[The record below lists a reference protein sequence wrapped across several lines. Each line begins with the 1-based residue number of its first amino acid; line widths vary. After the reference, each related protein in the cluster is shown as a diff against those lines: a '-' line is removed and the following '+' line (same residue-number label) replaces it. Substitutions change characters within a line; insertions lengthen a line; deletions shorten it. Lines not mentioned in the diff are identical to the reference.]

1 MTGLLVT
8 WLVTAVSLFIIAQL
22 NIAIKIKSF
31 STALWAA
38 VVFGLINGILGPIA
52 QFLAFPLTLL
62 TLGLFALVVNALLF
76 GLAAS
81 LVDGFRLKNG
91 FISALIGS
99 ILLSIL
105 NTIIGST
112 GSHVVPVEI
121 KMM

>member
-1 MTGLLVT
+1 MAGLLVT

-22 NIAIKIKSF
+22 NIAIEIKSF

-38 VVFGLINGILGPIA
+38 LIFGLINGLLGPIA
-52 QFLAFPLTLL
+52 YFLSFPFIIL

-105 NTIIGST
+105 NAIIFW
-112 GSHVVPVEI
+112 I
-121 KMM
+121 L

>member
-22 NIAIKIKSF
+22 NIAIEIKSF

-105 NTIIGST
+105 SAIIFW
-112 GSHVVPVEI
+112 I
-121 KMM
+121 L

>member
-22 NIAIKIKSF
+22 HIAIEIKSF

-38 VVFGLINGILGPIA
+38 LVFGLINGILGPIA
-52 QFLAFPLTLL
+52 HFLAFPLTLL

-81 LVDGFRLKNG
+81 LVTGFRLKNG
-91 FISALIGS
+91 FMSAFIGS

-105 NTIIGST
+105 NGLIFWLL
-112 GSHVVPVEI
+112 
-121 KMM
+121 